1 MKIYTKTGDK
11 GTSALYNGER
21 RPKDDLV
28 FEALGSTD
36 ELSSLLGLAREYCL
50 EEGNG
55 LETRLEK
62 VQCILQDIGS
72 NIATPRATSGP
83 SKLGMNYPYDRTVRF
98 NIGKTAFDD
107 GGHLTKELEVWIDEM
122 SESLPPLKNFI
133 LPSGGKA
140 SSTLHLARSVCRR
153 AERHIVPLVG
163 QGQVDTSSQIYL
175 NRLSDALFTAARA
188 ASKNSG
194 RDEVIYRRPTPDR
207 GA

>member
-21 RPKDDLV
+21 RPKDDMV

-72 NIATPRATSGP
+72 NIATPKTTSGP
-83 SKLGMNYPYDRTVRF
+83 SKLVKTRF
-98 NIGKTAFDD
+98 DE
-107 GGHLTKELEVWIDEM
+107 GGQLTKELEEWIDEM

-153 AERHIVPLVG
+153 AERHVVPLVG
-163 QGQVDTSSQIYL
+163 EDQVDTSSQIYL

-188 ASKNSG
+188 ASKHSG
-194 RDEVIYRRPTPDR
+194 REEVIYRRPTPGNR
-207 GA
+207 NA